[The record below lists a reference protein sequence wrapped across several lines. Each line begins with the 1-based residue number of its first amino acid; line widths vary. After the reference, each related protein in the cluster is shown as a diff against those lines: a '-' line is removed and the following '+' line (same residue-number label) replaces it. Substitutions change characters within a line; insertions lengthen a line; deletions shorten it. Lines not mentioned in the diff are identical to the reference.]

1 VTPESAPESH
11 NDELRQRVRRALTS
25 GALFL
30 VDQRSRVGR
39 GSGKLCAVCTSA
51 VAEDDVEY
59 EVPGGGSGT
68 VVAHLAS
75 SAQDA
80 APVVLFLASALI
92 TRCPLT
98 TLQPPCPS
106 RCLSFVSHGPT
117 EPVRVPW
124 ISSWRVS

>member
-59 EVPGGGSGT
+59 EVPGGVNGA
-68 VVAHLAS
+68 VVAHLACYLVWRQES
-75 SAQDA
+75 ETARLRDE
-80 APVVLFLASALI
+80 
-92 TRCPLT
+92 
-98 TLQPPCPS
+98 
-106 RCLSFVSHGPT
+106 LSEGGM
-117 EPVRVPW
+117 
-124 ISSWRVS
+124 

>member
-59 EVPGGGSGT
+59 EVPGGVNGT
-68 VVAHLAS
+68 VVAPLACYLVWRQES
-75 SAQDA
+75 EA
-80 APVVLFLASALI
+80 ARL
-92 TRCPLT
+92 RDE
-98 TLQPPCPS
+98 
-106 RCLSFVSHGPT
+106 LSEGGM
-117 EPVRVPW
+117 
-124 ISSWRVS
+124 

>member
-1 VTPESAPESH
+1 MTPESAPESH

-59 EVPGGGSGT
+59 EVPGGVSGT
-68 VVAHLAS
+68 VVAHLACYLVWRQES
-75 SAQDA
+75 EA
-80 APVVLFLASALI
+80 ARL
-92 TRCPLT
+92 RDE
-98 TLQPPCPS
+98 
-106 RCLSFVSHGPT
+106 LSEGGM
-117 EPVRVPW
+117 
-124 ISSWRVS
+124 

>member
-59 EVPGGGSGT
+59 EVPGGVNGT
-68 VVAHLAS
+68 VVAHLACYLVWRQES
-75 SAQDA
+75 EA
-80 APVVLFLASALI
+80 ARLRDELGEGAM
-92 TRCPLT
+92 
-98 TLQPPCPS
+98 
-106 RCLSFVSHGPT
+106 
-117 EPVRVPW
+117 
-124 ISSWRVS
+124 

>member
-68 VVAHLAS
+68 VVAHLACYLVWRQES
-75 SAQDA
+75 EA
-80 APVVLFLASALI
+80 ARV
-92 TRCPLT
+92 RDE
-98 TLQPPCPS
+98 
-106 RCLSFVSHGPT
+106 LSEGGM
-117 EPVRVPW
+117 
-124 ISSWRVS
+124 

>member
-25 GALFL
+25 GTLFL

-59 EVPGGGSGT
+59 EVPGGVSGT
-68 VVAHLAS
+68 VVAHLPCYLVWRQES
-75 SAQDA
+75 EA
-80 APVVLFLASALI
+80 ARL
-92 TRCPLT
+92 RDE
-98 TLQPPCPS
+98 
-106 RCLSFVSHGPT
+106 LSEGGM
-117 EPVRVPW
+117 
-124 ISSWRVS
+124 

>member
-59 EVPGGGSGT
+59 EVPGGVSGP
-68 VVAHLAS
+68 VVAHLACYLVWRQES
-75 SAQDA
+75 EA
-80 APVVLFLASALI
+80 ARL
-92 TRCPLT
+92 RDE
-98 TLQPPCPS
+98 
-106 RCLSFVSHGPT
+106 LSEGGM
-117 EPVRVPW
+117 
-124 ISSWRVS
+124 

>member
-30 VDQRSRVGR
+30 VDQRSRAGR

-59 EVPGGGSGT
+59 EVPGGVSGT
-68 VVAHLAS
+68 VVAHLACYLVWRQES
-75 SAQDA
+75 EA
-80 APVVLFLASALI
+80 ARL
-92 TRCPLT
+92 RDE
-98 TLQPPCPS
+98 
-106 RCLSFVSHGPT
+106 LSEGGM
-117 EPVRVPW
+117 
-124 ISSWRVS
+124 

>member
-11 NDELRQRVRRALTS
+11 NDELRQRVRRALTN

-59 EVPGGGSGT
+59 EVPGGVNGT
-68 VVAHLAS
+68 VVAHLACYLVWRQES
-75 SAQDA
+75 EA
-80 APVVLFLASALI
+80 ARL
-92 TRCPLT
+92 RDE
-98 TLQPPCPS
+98 
-106 RCLSFVSHGPT
+106 LSEGGM
-117 EPVRVPW
+117 
-124 ISSWRVS
+124 